1 MPPSED
7 NPAAIFVPEK
17 SLNPIFAT
25 TMSVLVGH
33 PAPQFVAPAIAGGE
47 MIQDFSLSDFLG
59 EKYVLLLF
67 YPKDFTGVCSS
78 ELVAFNE
85 RLAEFHERD
94 TEVVACSVDSVESH
108 QVFTRLTA
116 EQGGVGPIAFP
127 IVSDADK
134 SISTNYDV
142 LFGEYEYSEDGQ
154 LHANGPMIALRGL
167 FIIDKEGVVQHQLV
181 NNFVLGRSVDEA
193 LRMVDVVRHFKENG
207 EVCPANWRKS

>member
-1 MPPSED
+1 
-7 NPAAIFVPEK
+7 
-17 SLNPIFAT
+17 
-25 TMSVLVGH
+25 MSVLVGH
-33 PAPQFVAPAIAGGE
+33 PAPQFIAPAVINRE
-47 MIQDFSLSDFLG
+47 KIHDFSLSDFIDK
-59 EKYVLLLF
+59 KYVLLFF

-85 RLAEFHERD
+85 RLAEFEARN
-94 TEVVACSVDSVESH
+94 TQVVACSVDSVESH
-108 QVFTRLTA
+108 EVFTRLSA
-116 EQGGVGPIAFP
+116 EQGGVGPIGFP

-134 SISTNYDV
+134 SIATNFDV

-207 EVCPANWRKS
+207 EVCPANWKQD